1 MSKDGGKMRRLA
13 LLESIDANVRVLR
26 LRVMQLEKELEL
38 LNRSVEQVGLELLAK
53 RLKSEGVGE

>member
-1 MSKDGGKMRRLA
+1 MSKDSGKMRRLA

-26 LRVMQLEKELEL
+26 LRVMQLEKELEF
-38 LNRSVEQVGLELLAK
+38 LNKHTEQIGLELLAK